1 MSIKNYKNINKKIN
15 YIGLNN
21 NISFK
26 IHKKGLKIS

>member
-1 MSIKNYKNINKKIN
+1 MSIKNYKNKKIN

-26 IHKKGLKIS
+26 NHKKGLKIS